1 MEENENKSL
10 EDLKSEDYLVG
21 RKGGAGTA
29 SAGGLFGAPTA
40 TPPQPAAGELFGVT
54 SSTGGGLFYQQN
66 ESLFGMSGFGATT
79 TTAEWNE
86 SVTVTSKANTAVIM
100 NDNDDDT
107 ITPVDDSLAVVNTRK
122 RTPVEDSER
131 DATPA
136 PSPRPVSSSPP
147 VLVLTAEGY
156 YTIPPLSHLTLD
168 KEGQCLVTGFTVGR
182 EGYGNIH
189 YPGILNVAN
198 LNLDDTV
205 YIRHKEV
212 IVYPDD
218 LIKPPLGEGLNRSA
232 QITLDKVW
240 PLDKSNG
247 DTIRS
252 PDRLKN
258 MRYEEKLERASKRL
272 GARFIAYRPETGSWV
287 FKVCVA
293 IHRLLILYY
302 IFFLGRLIIA
312 ASTG

>member
-1 MEENENKSL
+1 MFPTP
-10 EDLKSEDYLVG
+10 SE
-21 RKGGAGTA
+21 
-29 SAGGLFGAPTA
+29 
-40 TPPQPAAGELFGVT
+40 
-54 SSTGGGLFYQQN
+54 
-66 ESLFGMSGFGATT
+66 
-79 TTAEWNE
+79 
-86 SVTVTSKANTAVIM
+86 
-100 NDNDDDT
+100 
-107 ITPVDDSLAVVNTRK
+107 
-122 RTPVEDSER
+122 
-131 DATPA
+131 TPA
-136 PSPRPVSSSPP
+136 PKTPKNDLTDVVEVKKLMKTPEAPPKSPAIDLSDVGGVKKLMKTPNPSPQPVSSSPP

-247 DTIRS
+247 DTITRRRITWK
-252 PDRLKN
+252 RLK
-258 MRYEEKLERASKRL
+258 ML
-272 GARFIAYRPETGSWV
+272 V
-287 FKVCVA
+287 
-293 IHRLLILYY
+293 LIRTL
-302 IFFLGRLIIA
+302 R
-312 ASTG
+312 